1 MSSLQLLFTS
11 SFDGLRYFEQNEAY
25 AVTMDTPLRKSS
37 GIAKAASCDSPWQVY
52 LIDLTWFQGYFSSSS
67 PLEVSF

>member
-11 SFDGLRYFEQNEAY
+11 SFDGWRYFEQNEAY

-37 GIAKAASCDSPWQVY
+37 GISKAASCDSPWQVY